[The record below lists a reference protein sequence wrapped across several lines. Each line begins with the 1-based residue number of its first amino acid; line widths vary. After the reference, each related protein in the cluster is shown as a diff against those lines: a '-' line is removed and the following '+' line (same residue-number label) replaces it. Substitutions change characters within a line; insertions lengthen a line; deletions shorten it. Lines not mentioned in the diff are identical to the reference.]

1 MKQVIIRHPLK
12 KSSEVLP
19 GRGGFNL
26 PPSSAAVSAVHT
38 HRTGETPVLPV
49 GRLKSPLPCWVLVAL
64 ILASLSFTQ
73 FCAAKKTEKKTPPPS
88 STYTTFKSSAGWQK
102 LDLRFRNAWED
113 ATVKGDSRRSFEC
126 LLKTKTKPST
136 DEIRQLSDA
145 GFTSRSVIGKIMT
158 GSIKT
163 SDVPEVAAL
172 PFVQAMELAVPLS
185 PK

>member
-1 MKQVIIRHPLK
+1 LI
-12 KSSEVLP
+12 
-19 GRGGFNL
+19 F
-26 PPSSAAVSAVHT
+26 VSF
-38 HRTGETPVLPV
+38 
-49 GRLKSPLPCWVLVAL
+49 
-64 ILASLSFTQ
+64 SFTQ
-73 FCAAKKTEKKTPPPS
+73 FCAAKKTEKKTPRAS
-88 STYTTFKSSAGWQK
+88 ATYTTFKSSPGWQK

-126 LLKTKTKPST
+126 LLKTKTTPSK
-136 DEIRQLSDA
+136 DQIRQLSDA

-185 PK
+185 PKKP